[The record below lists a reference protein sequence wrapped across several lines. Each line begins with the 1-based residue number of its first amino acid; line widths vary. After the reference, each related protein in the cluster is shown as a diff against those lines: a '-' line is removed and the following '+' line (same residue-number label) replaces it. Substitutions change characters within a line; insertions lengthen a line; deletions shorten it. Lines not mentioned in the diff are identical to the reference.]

1 MSKIAVLVSLANLL
15 STGNKNAYSH
25 W

>member
-25 W
+25 